1 MKRTIIYDRH
11 LIILDVEPSESNE
24 IIYGRVEFIIK
35 NKDKIKD
42 YNKLQILSKLF
53 VNKKYKHLEYSEEF
67 NDNNFND
74 LN

>member
-1 MKRTIIYDRH
+1 MKKIIVYDSQI
-11 LIILDVEPSESNE
+11 IILDVEPSESDE
-24 IIYGRVEFIIK
+24 IIYDRVEFIIK

-53 VNKKYKHLEYSEEF
+53 VNKKYKHLEYSE
-67 NDNNFND
+67 DFND

>member
-1 MKRTIIYDRH
+1 MKRTIIYDKH
-11 LIILDVEPSESNE
+11 LIILDVNPSESDE
-24 IIYGRVEFIIK
+24 IIYDRVEFIVK

-42 YNKLQILSKLF
+42 YNKLQILSQLF
-53 VNKKYKHLEYSEEF
+53 VNKKYKHLEYLEEF